1 MVTLLYLI
9 STPQHLIS
17 TPQHLIS
24 PPQHNNISTSYLN
37 TTTSQHH
44 ISPSHHNNISTPYP
58 HANIPPHNPL
68 LAWRCRTRSRQHRR
82 VADARHGVPCS
93 RDNAWTHR
101 LHAEVHRRTGASR
114 CALPPLVDARRQLP
128 LSLRAHRRTAL
139 PPAYALHH
147 AALAPRRD
155 THAHRDTRPCAL
167 RVQPCVPVHAASRE
181 DSAHHTQHA
190 SLDGSATHRPVGR
203 DVLQEQQRQ
212 HRHLRLRARQ
222 LRRTLRRGATYY

>member
-1 MVTLLYLI
+1 MVTLLYQI

-17 TPQHLIS
+17 TPQH
-24 PPQHNNISTSYLN
+24 NTISTSYF
-37 TTTSQHH
+37 TTSTQQHLN
-44 ISPSHHNNISTPYP
+44 ITSHHNNISTSYP

-82 VADARHGVPCS
+82 VADARHGVPC
-93 RDNAWTHR
+93 RRNNAWTHR
-101 LHAEVHRRTGASR
+101 LHAEVHRRIGASR
-114 CALPPLVDARRQLP
+114 CALPPLVDARRELP
-128 LSLRAHRRTAL
+128 LPLRAHRRTAL

-147 AALAPRRD
+147 TALASRRD

-167 RVQPCVPVHAASRE
+167 RVQPPVPVHAAPCE

-203 DVLQEQQRQ
+203 EVLPEPWRQ

-222 LRRTLRRGATYY
+222 LCRPLRRGATYY

>member
-1 MVTLLYLI
+1 MLRWWCVEVLTLLYLI
-9 STPQHLIS
+9 STP
-17 TPQHLIS
+17 
-24 PPQHNNISTSYLN
+24 
-37 TTTSQHH
+37 QHH

-82 VADARHGVPCS
+82 VADARHGVPCR
-93 RDNAWTHR
+93 RDNARTHR
-101 LHAEVHRRTGASR
+101 LHAKVHRRTGASR
-114 CALPPLVDARRQLP
+114 CALPPLVDARRELP

-147 AALAPRRD
+147 AALASRRD

-167 RVQPCVPVHAASRE
+167 RVQPPVPIHAAPCE

-190 SLDGSATHRPVGR
+190 SLDGSATHRPVGGN
-203 DVLQEQQRQ
+203 VLQESWRQ

-222 LRRTLRRGATYY
+222 LCRPLRRGATYY

>member
-1 MVTLLYLI
+1 MVTLL
-9 STPQHLIS
+9 QH
-17 TPQHLIS
+17 IS

-37 TTTSQHH
+37 TSTQQHLN
-44 ISPSHHNNISTPYP
+44 ITSHHNNISTPYP

-93 RDNAWTHR
+93 RDNARTHR
-101 LHAEVHRRTGASR
+101 LHAKVHRRTGASR
-114 CALPPLVDARRQLP
+114 CALPPLVDARRELP
-128 LSLRAHRRTAL
+128 LPLRAHRRTAL

-147 AALAPRRD
+147 AALASRRN
-155 THAHRDTRPCAL
+155 THAHRDTRPCTL
-167 RVQPCVPVHAASRE
+167 RVQPPVPVHAAPRE

-203 DVLQEQQRQ
+203 GVLQEQQRQ

-222 LRRTLRRGATYY
+222 LCRTLRRGATYH